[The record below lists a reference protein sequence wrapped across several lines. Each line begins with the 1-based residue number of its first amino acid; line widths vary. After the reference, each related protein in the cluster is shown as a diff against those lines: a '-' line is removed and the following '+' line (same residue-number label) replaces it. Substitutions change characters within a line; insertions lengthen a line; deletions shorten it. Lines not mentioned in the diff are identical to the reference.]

1 MLAAIADPEG
11 FQWKPMVLWT
21 RPYIWNVGLSPTHFH
36 WTPLD
41 FAGSI
46 LKLVPPAAINLHRI
60 LL

>member
-1 MLAAIADPEG
+1 
-11 FQWKPMVLWT
+11 MVLWT
-21 RPYIWNVGLSPTHFH
+21 RASVWNVGLSPTHFH

-46 LKLVPPAAINLHRI
+46 LKPVTLAAINLHRI